1 MFYAL
6 STRELCRGNDY
17 FEKTWSISP
26 GTKILTDD
34 LEVRLQ
40 RRHVQVVERCDGD
53 VYSCFNDPKVQSH
66 NLRRPSGV
74 KSAKNRPFLSKE
86 QQLPSIFHT
95 PFARGI
101 SKSRTHSP
109 WQTMAE
115 KRNGN
120 DKRYWGSSMGIIFR
134 NIKGEMPVRSNQE
147 PVPMGHSA
155 WSNTLHWH
163 YTNLSP
169 GSCAPAWISLKKK
182 KLEYQVETDKE
193 FWVVL
198 TI

>member
-1 MFYAL
+1 M
-6 STRELCRGNDY
+6 RELCRGNYY

-74 KSAKNRPFLSKE
+74 KSAKNRPFISKE

-101 SKSRTHSP
+101 SKSRTYSP
-109 WQTMAE
+109 WQTMAV

-120 DKRYWGSSMGIIFR
+120 DKRSGDHFQKLKGKCRFGSPWVIAS
-134 NIKGEMPVRSNQE
+134 
-147 PVPMGHSA
+147 
-155 WSNTLHWH
+155 WSNTLHWR
-163 YTNLSP
+163 YTNLWL
-169 GSCAPAWISLKKK
+169 GSVKKNSN
-182 KLEYQVETDKE
+182 TN
-193 FWVVL
+193 
-198 TI
+198 